1 MTAATEVRDC
11 GYTSIRRAR
20 SEPGLP
26 VTPQVARDL
35 MIFCRRLSP
44 GEGRLPSQALA
55 GPSLPLSEQA
65 EPNFNLSASL
75 SELCHGLRVAGA
87 ASRAGASPG
96 SLAVTSQ

>member
-11 GYTSIRRAR
+11 GYTSIRRAK

-26 VTPQVARDL
+26 VTPHWQVARDL

-44 GEGRLPSQALA
+44 PSESSSCRALVA
-55 GPSLPLSEQA
+55 SEQA